1 MTQQSHF
8 RIYIHIYI
16 KLKTDLEEIFADP
29 YILQHYSKQ
38 QRQENNLK
46 VHLQMNGQ
54 RKRVGYKR
62 TLFSL
67 EKEGNPSICNNT
79 DKPGGH

>member
-1 MTQQSHF
+1 
-8 RIYIHIYI
+8 
-16 KLKTDLEEIFADP
+16 
-29 YILQHYSKQ
+29 
-38 QRQENNLK
+38 
-46 VHLQMNGQ
+46 MNGQ

>member
-16 KLKTDLEEIFADP
+16 KLKTDLKEIFADP

-38 QRQENNLK
+38 VKMCKQPKCSLK
-46 VHLQMNGQ
+46 D
-54 RKRVGYKR
+54 
-62 TLFSL
+62 
-67 EKEGNPSICNNT
+67 EWI
-79 DKPGGH
+79 